1 MSYDLSLLIIVP
13 LLGSGVTFA
22 VSSIGGARKS
32 APYIAAA
39 FACATL
45 LIAGY
50 DFWFVYAHTPA
61 LGNYAL
67 VEDHPWITLPGF
79 GVDILLGLDGLSAP
93 LVLVTGMVAV
103 LSILSSKAL
112 IDKKEPVYYSL
123 LLLVVASS
131 MGTFTSLNLV
141 VFYLF
146 WELTLIPM
154 FFLIGVW
161 GGDRRKYAA
170 LKFII
175 FTFAGSA
182 VMLLGFL
189 ALYFGVSLSTFDIPD
204 LARLG
209 IPAGL
214 QYLPLLAVFVGCAVE
229 LPVFPFHSW
238 QPDAYEQ
245 APAPVNALLSGI
257 LPKFAGYAVIRIAL
271 GLFPQAAYQYAWAFI
286 IVAVFSMFYG
296 AVVALLQSDLKR
308 MFAYTSISHM
318 GFVLFGAFATVLSGN
333 PLGIEGAILLMFTH
347 ALATSSLFTV
357 SGFVEKHSGTRKI
370 PLLGGMGQRAP
381 VMAALLAVGS
391 AATMAIPPFASF
403 LAELMVISG
412 GISAYAPA
420 AITVVVPV
428 ITGGYFLWMLKRVI
442 IDPVLPAP
450 VTASSAPVADISRAD
465 ATVVALYLVPLVV
478 LTVFSFLILS
488 PAAPVA
494 QWTANLVHGALN
506 F

>member
-1 MSYDLSLLIIVP
+1 MSYVLSLLVLIP

-22 VSSIGGARKS
+22 VSSLQGGKRTAS
-32 APYIAAA
+32 NLAAA

-45 LIAGY
+45 LVAIYAF
-50 DFWFVYAHTPA
+50 FWVYSHTPA

-67 VEDHPWITLPGF
+67 TEDHAWITLPGF
-79 GVDILLGLDGLSAP
+79 GVDLLMGLDGLSAP
-93 LVLVTGMVAV
+93 LILASGIVGV
-103 LSILSSKAL
+103 LSILSSRSL
-112 IDKKEPVYYSL
+112 IDKREPAYYSL
-123 LLLVVASS
+123 LLLALASV
-131 MGTFTSLNLV
+131 MGAFVSLNLI

-182 VMLLGFL
+182 VMLLGFI
-189 ALYFGVSLSTFDIPD
+189 ALYFGVSASTFDIPT
-204 LARLG
+204 LASMG
-209 IPAGL
+209 VPVAL

-245 APAPVNALLSGI
+245 APAPVNALLSGM

-286 IVAVFSMFYG
+286 IVAIFSMFYG

-347 ALATSSLFTV
+347 SLATSSLFTL
-357 SGFVEKHSGTRKI
+357 SGVVEKQSGTRKI
-370 PLLGGMGQRAP
+370 PLLGGMGQRVP
-381 VMAALLAVGS
+381 LTAALLAAS
-391 AATMAIPPFASF
+391 SCAAMGIPPFASF

-412 GISAYAPA
+412 GVSAYAWT
-420 AITVVVPV
+420 AITVLVPV
-428 ITGGYFLWMLKRVI
+428 ITGGYFLWMLKRVM
-442 IDPVLPAP
+442 IDP
-450 VTASSAPVADISRAD
+450 SSHSTDHGRAAEDISRPD
-465 ATVVALYLVPLVV
+465 AAVVVLYLVPLI
-478 LTVFSFLILS
+478 LLAVFSYLILS

-494 QWTANLVHGALN
+494 QWTANLIHGGLHA
-506 F
+506 

>member
-1 MSYDLSLLIIVP
+1 MSYVLSLLILVP

-22 VSSIGGARKS
+22 VSSLRGGRRDAS
-32 APYIAAA
+32 NLAAV
-39 FACATL
+39 FAVATL
-45 LIAGY
+45 LVAGY
-50 DFWFVYAHTPA
+50 AFWSVYSHTPA
-61 LGNYAL
+61 LGQYAL
-67 VEDHPWITLPGF
+67 TEDHPWITLPGF
-79 GVDILLGLDGLSAP
+79 GVDVLLGLDGLSAP
-93 LVLVTGMVAV
+93 LILVSGIVAV
-103 LSILSSKAL
+103 LSILSSRSL
-112 IDKKEPVYYSL
+112 IDKREPAYYAL
-123 LLLVVASS
+123 LLLALASV
-131 MGTFTSLNLV
+131 MGAFTSLNLV

-161 GGDRRKYAA
+161 GGDRRRYAA

-189 ALYFGVSLSTFDIPD
+189 SLYFGVSASTFDIPA
-204 LARLG
+204 LAAMG
-209 IPAGL
+209 IPQGL
-214 QYLPLLAVFVGCAVE
+214 QYLPLLAVFVGFAVE

-245 APAPVNALLSGI
+245 APAPVNSLLSGI

-286 IVAVFSMFYG
+286 VVAIFSMFYG

-347 ALATSSLFTV
+347 ALATSSLFTL
-357 SGFVEKHSGTRKI
+357 SGFVERQSGTRKI
-370 PLLGGMGQRAP
+370 PLLGGMGPRVP
-381 VMAALLAVGS
+381 LTAALLAVSSTAMMG
-391 AATMAIPPFASF
+391 IPPFASF

-412 GISAYAPA
+412 GVSAYAPS
-420 AITVVVPV
+420 AITVLVPV

-442 IDPVLPAP
+442 IDPSPPGADP
-450 VTASSAPVADISRAD
+450 GTAAKDVSRAD
-465 ATVVALYLVPLVV
+465 ATVVALYLVPLVL

-494 QWTANLVHGALN
+494 QWTANLVHGGLHA
-506 F
+506 

>member
-1 MSYDLSLLIIVP
+1 MSYVLSLLIIVP
-13 LLGSGVTFA
+13 LLGSAATFV
-22 VSSIGGARKS
+22 VSNLGGGRKT

-45 LIAGY
+45 LMAGY
-50 DFWFVYAHTPA
+50 AFWFVYAHTPA
-61 LGNYAL
+61 LGSYAL
-67 VEDHPWITLPGF
+67 TEDHPWITLPGF
-79 GVDILLGLDGLSAP
+79 GVDIMLGLDGLSAP
-93 LVLVTGMVAV
+93 LVLASGIVAT
-103 LSILSSKAL
+103 LSILSSRKL
-112 IDKKEPVYYSL
+112 IDKAEPAYYAL
-123 LLLVVASS
+123 LLLVLASV
-131 MGTFTSLNLV
+131 MGAFTSLNLV

-146 WELTLIPM
+146 WELTLIPI

-175 FTFAGSA
+175 FTFTGSA
-182 VMLLGFL
+182 VMLVGFL
-189 ALYFGVSLSTFDIPD
+189 ALYFGVSPSTFDIPE
-204 LARLG
+204 LANAG
-209 IPAGL
+209 IPVGL

-245 APAPVNALLSGI
+245 APAPVNSLLSGI

-286 IVAVFSMFYG
+286 VVAVFSMFYG

-347 ALATSSLFTV
+347 ALATSSVFTI
-357 SGFVEKHSGTRKI
+357 SGFVEKQSGTRKI
-370 PLLGGMGQRAP
+370 TLLGGMGQRVP
-381 VMAALLAVGS
+381 LIAALLAVASS
-391 AATMAIPPFASF
+391 AEMGIPPFASF

-412 GISAYAPA
+412 GISAYAWTA
-420 AITVVVPV
+420 VTVLVPV

-442 IDPVLPAP
+442 IDPLP
-450 VTASSAPVADISRAD
+450 SAADSGRAVEDISRAD
-465 ATVVALYLVPLVV
+465 ATVVALYLVPLVL

-494 QWTANLVHGALN
+494 QWTANLIHGGLHA
-506 F
+506 

>member
-1 MSYDLSLLIIVP
+1 MTYVLSLLIIIP
-13 LLGSGVTFA
+13 LIGSGATFA
-22 VSSIGGARKS
+22 LSTLGAGSGRKTAS
-32 APYIAAA
+32 LVAAA

-45 LIAGY
+45 LVAGY
-50 DFWFVYAHTPA
+50 AFWTVYAHTPA

-67 VEDHPWITLPGF
+67 MEDHPWITLPGI

-93 LVLVTGMVAV
+93 LVLVSGIVAV
-103 LSILSSKAL
+103 LAILSSRSL
-112 IDKKEPVYYSL
+112 IDKNEPAYYSL
-123 LLLVVASS
+123 LLIVLASV

-189 ALYFGVSLSTFDIPD
+189 ALYFGLSPSTFDIPN
-204 LARLG
+204 LAKMG

-214 QYLPLLAVFVGCAVE
+214 QYLPLLAVFVGFAVE

-286 IVAVFSMFYG
+286 IVAIFSMFYG
-296 AVVALLQSDLKR
+296 AVVALFQSDLKR

-318 GFVLFGAFATVLSGN
+318 GFVLLGAFATVLSGN

-347 ALATSSLFTV
+347 ALATGSLFTL
-357 SGFVEKHSGTRKI
+357 SGFVEKQSGTRKI
-370 PLLGGMGQRAP
+370 PLLGGMGQRVP
-381 VMAALLAVGS
+381 LTAALLAVAS
-391 AATMAIPPFASF
+391 AAMMGIPPFASF

-412 GISAYAPA
+412 GISAYASVA
-420 AITVVVPV
+420 VTVLVPV

-442 IDPVLPAP
+442 IDPAPPAAGGSA
-450 VTASSAPVADISRAD
+450 ASQDLSRAD

-494 QWTANLVHGALN
+494 QWTANLVHGGLHG
-506 F
+506 

>member
-1 MSYDLSLLIIVP
+1 MGYDLSLLILIP
-13 LLGSGVTFA
+13 LVGSGVTFA
-22 VSSIGGARKS
+22 VSSMGGGRKT
-32 APYIAAA
+32 APYISAA
-39 FACATL
+39 FAGATL
-45 LIAGY
+45 LLAAY
-50 DFWFVYAHTPA
+50 AFWFVYAHTPA
-61 LGNYAL
+61 LGSYAL
-67 VEDHPWITLPGF
+67 VEDHPWVTLPGF

-93 LVLVTGMVAV
+93 LVLVTGIVA
-103 LSILSSKAL
+103 LLAILSSRAL
-112 IDKKEPVYYSL
+112 IDKREPVYYSL
-123 LLLVVASS
+123 LLLVLASS

-189 ALYFGVSLSTFDIPD
+189 ALYFGVSISTFDIPE
-204 LARLG
+204 LASIG
-209 IPAGL
+209 IPAGV

-286 IVAVFSMFYG
+286 ILAVFSMFYG

-318 GFVLFGAFATVLSGN
+318 GFVLFGAFATVISGN

-357 SGFVEKHSGTRKI
+357 SGFVEKQSGTRKI

-381 VMAALLAVGS
+381 LTAALLAVGS
-391 AATMAIPPFASF
+391 AATMGIPPFASF

-412 GISAYAPA
+412 GISAYASTA
-420 AITVVVPV
+420 VTVLVPV

-442 IDPVLPAP
+442 IDPVPPAS
-450 VTASSAPVADISRAD
+450 VTAATAPVADISRAD
-465 ATVVALYLVPLVV
+465 ATVIALYLVPLVV

-494 QWTANLVHGALN
+494 QWTANLMHGVLN

>member
-1 MSYDLSLLIIVP
+1 MSYVLSLLILLP
-13 LLGSGVTFA
+13 LSGSGVTYA
-22 VSSIGGARKS
+22 LSSLGAGKRTAS
-32 APYIAAA
+32 HLAAA
-39 FACATL
+39 FAFATL
-45 LIAGY
+45 LLAGY
-50 DFWFVYAHTPA
+50 AFWSVYSHIPA
-61 LGNYAL
+61 LGNYAMM
-67 VEDHPWITLPGF
+67 EDHPWITIPGF
-79 GVDILLGLDGLSAP
+79 GIGVMLGLDGLSAP
-93 LVLVTGMVAV
+93 LVLVSGIVAV
-103 LSILSSKAL
+103 LSILSSRSL
-112 IDKKEPVYYSL
+112 IGKKEPVYYSL
-123 LLLVVASS
+123 LLLVLASV

-154 FFLIGVW
+154 FFLIGIW

-170 LKFII
+170 MKFII

-182 VMLLGFL
+182 LMLLGFL
-189 ALYFGVSLSTFDIPD
+189 ALYFGVSASTFDIPS
-204 LARLG
+204 LVAMG

-214 QYLPLLAVFVGCAVE
+214 QYLPLLAVFVGLAVE

-245 APAPVNALLSGI
+245 APAPVNSLLSGI
-257 LPKFAGYAVIRIAL
+257 LPKFAGYAAIRIAL

-296 AVVALLQSDLKR
+296 AVVALFQSDLKR

-357 SGFVEKHSGTRKI
+357 SGFVEKQSGTRKI
-370 PLLGGMGQRAP
+370 PLLGGMRQRVP
-381 VMAALLAVGS
+381 LTAALLAVS
-391 AATMAIPPFASF
+391 SCAAMGIPPFVSF

-412 GISAYAPA
+412 GISAYAWTA
-420 AITVVVPV
+420 VTVLVPV
-428 ITGGYFLWMLKRVI
+428 ITGGYFLWMLKRVAL
-442 IDPVLPAP
+442 DPAP
-450 VTASSAPVADISRAD
+450 PTTDTGTAVLDVSRTD
-465 ATVVALYLVPLVV
+465 AAVVALYLVPLVL
-478 LTVFSFLILS
+478 LTAFSFVVLS

-494 QWTANLVHGALN
+494 QWAINLAHGGLHP
-506 F
+506 